1 MIGEIIIF
9 LSLILVSSYFLYLA
23 FQLPKVPWL
32 FIGSEVWPSILLSGI
47 IIACIMALVYRI
59 VKKNYYVPPRIERD
73 GMFRVLG
80 TAIFISVYALTFEY
94 LGYFISTLILFSIYL
109 KVLKVKMVTSV
120 FLALFFA
127 LLATIMF
134 PVGLLIPLP
143 RGHGPFNEFTS
154 YLLSL
159 FGR

>member
-1 MIGEIIIF
+1 MIGEVIIF
-9 LSLILVSSYFLYLA
+9 LSLLIISSYFLYLA

-32 FIGSEVWPSILLSGI
+32 AIGSEVWPSILLSGI
-47 IIACIMALVYRI
+47 IIACIATLIYRAI
-59 VKKNYYVPPRIERD
+59 KKNYYVPPRIERD
-73 GMFRVLG
+73 GMLRVLG

-94 LGYFISTLILFSIYL
+94 VGYFISTLILFSIYL
-109 KVLKVKMVTSV
+109 KILKVRIVTSV
-120 FLALFFA
+120 LLALFFA
-127 LLATIMF
+127 LLATIIF

-143 RGHGPFNEFTS
+143 RGHGVFNEFTS